1 MCEMLWNP
9 CVGVVGGNNTEVMHQ
24 GIWTW
29 SCTLRGG
36 WRSHAFELNLATN
49 SVKASANFHPFH
61 IHDWISR
68 GISSRIFFPSQVRFE
83 GRVNEKCLL
92 ELSRDC
98 RPREREQEERPV
110 LSVKRCFTP
119 DGIFGKFHFA
129 RSGNVITATWICM
142 RYRNVYKIGDE
153 KESKK

>member
-1 MCEMLWNP
+1 MDGSRIFIDENVARLAMCEMLWNP
-9 CVGVVGGNNTEVMHQ
+9 CVGVVRANNTKVMHQ

-36 WRSHAFELNLATN
+36 LHAFELNLATN
-49 SVKASANFHPFH
+49 LVKASANFHPFH

-98 RPREREQEERPV
+98 RQRERTGRTTRFIRKTV
-110 LSVKRCFTP
+110 FHSGWDFWKISFRS
-119 DGIFGKFHFA
+119 FG
-129 RSGNVITATWICM
+129 
-142 RYRNVYKIGDE
+142 
-153 KESKK
+153 